1 MKRNESLKA
10 LIEKGLLSE
19 RLKALLDSCFTYEW
33 GWQDGYPDEEKVK
46 HLFSGHLV
54 MASKF
59 MRGGGIERVK
69 SITIP
74 TRKGRY
80 FLVDALQQAYM
91 QPYLVVALYSMTNM
105 LKHGEAS
112 INGLRWKNSYPSEVF
127 VFHLD
132 ENKNVEGEQIL

>member
-1 MKRNESLKA
+1 
-10 LIEKGLLSE
+10 
-19 RLKALLDSCFTYEW
+19 
-33 GWQDGYPDEEKVK
+33 
-46 HLFSGHLV
+46 
-54 MASKF
+54 
-59 MRGGGIERVK
+59 
-69 SITIP
+69 
-74 TRKGRY
+74 
-80 FLVDALQQAYM
+80 M

>member
-1 MKRNESLKA
+1 
-10 LIEKGLLSE
+10 
-19 RLKALLDSCFTYEW
+19 
-33 GWQDGYPDEEKVK
+33 
-46 HLFSGHLV
+46 
-54 MASKF
+54 
-59 MRGGGIERVK
+59 
-69 SITIP
+69 
-74 TRKGRY
+74 
-80 FLVDALQQAYM
+80 VDALQQAYM